1 MMGADDGSKVQDM
14 LHVEL
19 WDYRIILDDNLFSSG
34 VEIVDIKV
42 LHIKGVNR

>member
-1 MMGADDGSKVQDM
+1 MVGADDGSEVEDM

-19 WDYRIILDDNLFSSG
+19 WDYRIMLDDNLLSSG

-42 LHIKGVNR
+42 LHIKGG